1 MENLRPNKQRAKI
14 AILLIG
20 IVMLLDI
27 VSLISSY
34 FQYNLLNDIAKGV
47 NVSIAT
53 AEASDLRES
62 IIAVIYAIA
71 FLISGITFIQWFRR
85 AYFNLHLRVDNLK
98 FGEGWAAGSWFTPII
113 SIYRPFQI
121 MKELYEKTNELRLS
135 REGEEGSKTNY
146 SNFTLAIW
154 WTLWLIDN
162 YFGQIIFRASLNDN
176 TNQLNITSIMSMI
189 ESLIGVILGL
199 ITIKIIRDYSMM
211 EEKLAHQD
219 HYYSN

>member
-53 AEASDLRES
+53 ADASDLRES

-121 MKELYEKTNELRLS
+121 MKELYEKTNELLLS

-162 YFGQIIFRASLNDN
+162 YFGQIIFRASLNDK

>member
-121 MKELYEKTNELRLS
+121 MKELYEKTNELLLS

>member
-20 IVMLLDI
+20 IVMFLDI

-53 AEASDLRES
+53 ADTSELRES
-62 IIAVIYAIA
+62 IIAVIYVIA

-121 MKELYEKTNELRLS
+121 MKELYEKTNELLLS

-162 YFGQIIFRASLNDN
+162 YFGQIIFRASLNDK

>member
-20 IVMLLDI
+20 IVMFLDI

-121 MKELYEKTNELRLS
+121 MKELYEKTNELLLS